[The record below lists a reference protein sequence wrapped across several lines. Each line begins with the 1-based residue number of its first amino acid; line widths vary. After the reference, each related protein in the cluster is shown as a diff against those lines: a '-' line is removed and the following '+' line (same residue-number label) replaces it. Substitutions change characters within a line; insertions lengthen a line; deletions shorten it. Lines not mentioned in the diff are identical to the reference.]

1 MGLNQNT
8 TFFNSVPLRDTSLL
22 VFIVVSLISHL
33 TFQGYVTAWCK
44 EEKTSSAIVLLK
56 YFTKDFKED
65 WKREADIAQD
75 LLCGDDPH
83 GNLLHYRWHA
93 KGKKLFII
101 CYTKWREIFFI
112 SRTAFKILPAHLKY
126 DLEKDEIE
134 SDKQ

>member
-65 WKREADIAQD
+65 WKREADIAKD
-75 LLCGDDPH
+75 LLCGDDPQ

-93 KGKKLFII
+93 KGKKLFLFY
-101 CYTKWREIFFI
+101 YTKWREIFFI
-112 SRTAFKILPAHLKY
+112 SRTDFQI
-126 DLEKDEIE
+126 
-134 SDKQ
+134 